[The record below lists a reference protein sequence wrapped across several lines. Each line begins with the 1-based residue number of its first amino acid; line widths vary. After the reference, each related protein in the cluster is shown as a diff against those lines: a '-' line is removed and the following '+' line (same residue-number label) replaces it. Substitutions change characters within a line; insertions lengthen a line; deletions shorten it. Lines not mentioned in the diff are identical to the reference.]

1 MKAFQGFAYDRRP
14 VASIVVVTLI
24 APIKSLDDSMFIL
37 FVFFLLGC
45 VDLSLYIHVS
55 FVWMD
60 FDILKADF
68 SI

>member
-14 VASIVVVTLI
+14 VASIVVVT
-24 APIKSLDDSMFIL
+24 FIL

-60 FDILKADF
+60 FDILEADF